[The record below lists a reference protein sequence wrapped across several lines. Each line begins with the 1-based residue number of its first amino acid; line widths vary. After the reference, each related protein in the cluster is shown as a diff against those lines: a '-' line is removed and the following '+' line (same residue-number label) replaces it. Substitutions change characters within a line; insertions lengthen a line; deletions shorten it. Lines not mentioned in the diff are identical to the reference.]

1 MGWTYKIFTRMESAW
16 VLSMGLICRMI
27 NISKIKHS
35 SFLRRFLRILI
46 FTKVYPLNIVF
57 LKEMLANYRMFLFP
71 YTLMKLV
78 ARVSYII
85 CITQLTLK
93 FIYTDILAVECCILF
108 CTWNWQTEYQ
118 CSIEQKKRERADM
131 KMMGRHTRFRE
142 NEDLPF
148 WLASALRQKPP
159 YYNVGC
165 AMQY

>member
-1 MGWTYKIFTRMESAW
+1 
-16 VLSMGLICRMI
+16 
-27 NISKIKHS
+27 
-35 SFLRRFLRILI
+35 
-46 FTKVYPLNIVF
+46 
-57 LKEMLANYRMFLFP
+57 MLANYRMFLFP

-108 CTWNWQTEYQ
+108 CTWNRISMFNWT
-118 CSIEQKKRERADM
+118 KKRERAKM

-165 AMQY
+165 AMQYWGITISSPSAGTRCDWLSCVDFTRVVIWFIKTTWRKQKSVWFT